1 MPELPVKEV
10 RLSEL
15 HLPEIKRDEIVR
27 SLSEIRLPDIDL
39 TKLERP
45 KVDLPDSVS
54 KFEWPKIDLS
64 SVDVGKAMAGAAA
77 AANIGRR
84 ARRPR
89 WPLAI
94 GGLIVAGLVAW
105 AIVTNEALRTRI
117 ANGAAALR
125 ERIATMRSG
134 EDDLLEM
141 DQDDTIAF
149 TSAETAPLEASPY
162 SEATSI
168 DATGYPDGLGSNNGD
183 GIPAYEESVTRE

>member
-15 HLPEIKRDEIVR
+15 HLPEIKRDEIAR

-64 SVDVGKAMAGAAA
+64 SVDVGKAIAGAAA
-77 AANIGRR
+77 AVNIGRR

-89 WPLAI
+89 WPLAV
-94 GGLIVAGLVAW
+94 GGLIVAGLVTW
-105 AIVTNEALRTRI
+105 AIVTNDALRTRL
-117 ANGAAALR
+117 ANGVTALR

-141 DQDDTIAF
+141 DQDETIAF
-149 TSAETAPLEASPY
+149 TSAETAPLEAPPY
-162 SEATSI
+162 SEATSV

-183 GIPAYEESVTRE
+183 GTPAYEESVTRE